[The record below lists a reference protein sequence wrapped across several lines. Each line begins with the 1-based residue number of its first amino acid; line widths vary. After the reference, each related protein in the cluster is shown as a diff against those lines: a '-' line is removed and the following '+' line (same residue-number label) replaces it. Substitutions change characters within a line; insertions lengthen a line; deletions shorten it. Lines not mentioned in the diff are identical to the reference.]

1 MTPPVELYS
10 QNAPPDPV
18 GFDTSEPEKKT
29 YADAAMASVDD
40 AAIVPMTTK
49 TVSAALWHV
58 PHAAARRRLLPRRA
72 SPSRKSDAKT
82 SANGV
87 ASRACAPGTAAATAA
102 PRRALAHPRTVR
114 EAIHDRTRADWS
126 APLSMPHLRVW
137 SSSLSV
143 RNADAAER
151 VGPSDMTHTGRAPRH
166 ASLSDRGAS
175 YLLSQSRQ
183 ERWDGSTAP
192 HSVSSGKPPPG
203 PRASRPASHASTTE
217 AADERR
223 RQQRWTGRRRRSRR
237 FLVVRTR
244 NWRSHVGGGMIS
256 HRFGPI

>member
-58 PHAAARRRLLPRRA
+58 PHAAARRRLPPRRA

-87 ASRACAPGTAAATAA
+87 ASRACAPGTAARHGGAEEGVGAPEEGEGGNPQQAA
-102 PRRALAHPRTVR
+102 R
-114 EAIHDRTRADWS
+114 
-126 APLSMPHLRVW
+126 
-137 SSSLSV
+137 
-143 RNADAAER
+143 
-151 VGPSDMTHTGRAPRH
+151 
-166 ASLSDRGAS
+166 
-175 YLLSQSRQ
+175 
-183 ERWDGSTAP
+183 
-192 HSVSSGKPPPG
+192 
-203 PRASRPASHASTTE
+203 
-217 AADERR
+217 
-223 RQQRWTGRRRRSRR
+223 TGRR
-237 FLVVRTR
+237 
-244 NWRSHVGGGMIS
+244 
-256 HRFGPI
+256 P